1 MMRED
6 KFTKN
11 TILPIPTRYHRFDD
25 ACVEMENEWLMNI
38 RLRSNRSDTTV
49 RWCVYRL
56 TTEQNLEHSLSRRQ
70 AASPSASSSLR
81 NVATLARAASAEAL
95 TIPRLCRPDCTLSRP
110 CAVKRLGRPRGTQSI
125 AVPLDAAVSGNE
137 TPLNRAQQLSDGLI
151 LQKRMLSLQNFDR

>member
-1 MMRED
+1 MRKD
-6 KFTKN
+6 KFIQN
-11 TILPIPTRYHRFDD
+11 TIFPIPTRYHQFDD

-38 RLRSNRSDTTV
+38 AFGRIDPIPPFW
-49 RWCVYRL
+49 WCVYRL

-125 AVPLDAAVSGNE
+125 AVPLDVAVSSNE

-151 LQKRMLSLQNFDR
+151 LQKRMLSLQKFDR